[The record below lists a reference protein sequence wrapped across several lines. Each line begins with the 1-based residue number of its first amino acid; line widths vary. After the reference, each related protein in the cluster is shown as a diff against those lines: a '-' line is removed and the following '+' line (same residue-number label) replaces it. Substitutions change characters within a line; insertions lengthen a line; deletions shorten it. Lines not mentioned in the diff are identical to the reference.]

1 MQQDNRLIPLNIK
14 IEKSKNEL
22 RHFIKEQCIKYDFP
36 GDIIGLVLES
46 VLAEEKQQRLSYL
59 VEQIAIE
66 TENSGGEVNGD

>member
-66 TENSGGEVNGD
+66 TENNGGEVNGD

>member
-1 MQQDNRLIPLNIK
+1 MQQDTRLIPLNIK

-66 TENSGGEVNGD
+66 TENSEGVK